1 MPFSKKIT
9 MSAVA
14 DERAAASAALDS
26 ANERLAALCQS
37 HSATFV
43 AVEKRNQK
51 IAESLKSL
59 LEKLP
64 ETDTTKDALQQNA
77 LGDLTERHRIRRRT
91 LLQHASL
98 LELLELP
105 VILDACVR
113 SQMYDEALQIA
124 AFSTQQLHS
133 HDSPII
139 QNVVK
144 EIKHRQNDLRHHLLA
159 RFKSTVS
166 MPECL
171 EVITAIRRLN
181 TIELEHTME
190 NLEHAHEMSEY
201 KLAVDFLEA
210 RDVWL
215 ESGTNQSTALMDAME
230 AYRTR
235 VFAIATQY
243 NAIFPSYE
251 NLLALWLSRRIQRY
265 LGLLESLDSCVEI
278 RDAVEA
284 VLFFGSSLGRLGA
297 EFTAMLDLKPA
308 LVKTVTAPWKQAVH
322 QLATTLQICRDA
334 SAVSPL
340 QSDAVVSATEED
352 EDDTNPPKII
362 MRTPPLARLVNGI
375 LEGLNELRRC
385 LLPDSIIALRREL
398 NAILTEAADTLKEHQ
413 RAAFG
418 NLRQNAAL
426 LSDFFRTI
434 VDPYCR
440 GALETTLGFDV
451 RAKIFYNAM
460 RDGVSAATKTDETEE
475 GEQEKE
481 PKAEEDTGA
490 VEDTPDGE
498 EEVVEDE
505 DAQDDSKEEETGAF
519 SELGE
524 EHERADDA

>member
-1 MPFSKKIT
+1 

-51 IAESLKSL
+51 IAASLQSL
-59 LEKLP
+59 LKKLP
-64 ETDTTKDALQQNA
+64 ETEKTKDLLQENA
-77 LGDLTERHRIRRRT
+77 LADLTERHRVRRRT

-105 VILDACVR
+105 VLLDACVR
-113 SQMYDEALQIA
+113 SHMYDEALQIA
-124 AFSTQQLHS
+124 AFSTQQLQKE
-133 HDSPII
+133 DSPII

-144 EIKHRQNDLRHHLLA
+144 EIQHRKNDLRHHLLS

-181 TIELEHTME
+181 TIEMEHTKE
-190 NLEHAHEMSEY
+190 DLEHAHKMSEY

-210 RDVWL
+210 RDMWL
-215 ESGTNQSTALMDAME
+215 ASGTIQSKALMDSME

-265 LGLLESLDSCVEI
+265 LGLLVSLDNCVEI
-278 RDAVEA
+278 RDALEA
-284 VLFFGSSLGRLGA
+284 ILFFGSSLGRLGA
-297 EFTAMLDLKPA
+297 EFTALVDLKPA
-308 LVKTVTAPWKQAVH
+308 LLKTVTTPWKDAVQ
-322 QLATTLQICRDA
+322 QLSATLQICRDA
-334 SAVSPL
+334 SAVGPL
-340 QSDAVVSATEED
+340 QSEAVVTELEQEED
-352 EDDTNPPKII
+352 DASPPKIVLQ
-362 MRTPPLARLVNGI
+362 TPPLARLVNGI

-385 LLPDSIIALRREL
+385 LLPDSFIALRKEL
-398 NAILTEAADTLKEHQ
+398 NAILGQAADILKEHQ

-418 NLRQNAAL
+418 SLRQNAAL

-440 GALETTLGFDV
+440 GALETTLGFDI
-451 RAKIFYNAM
+451 RAKACYSTM
-460 RDGVSAATKTDETEE
+460 REGIKTATKPEDTEE
-475 GEQEKE
+475 EKQER
-481 PKAEEDTGA
+481 
-490 VEDTPDGE
+490 VEDRK
-498 EEVVEDE
+498 EEV
-505 DAQDDSKEEETGAF
+505 QDGDKTEEATEEVAF
-519 SELGE
+519 VDNEAAEQSNNLPVSELE
-524 EHERADDA
+524 DDNDDIYREA